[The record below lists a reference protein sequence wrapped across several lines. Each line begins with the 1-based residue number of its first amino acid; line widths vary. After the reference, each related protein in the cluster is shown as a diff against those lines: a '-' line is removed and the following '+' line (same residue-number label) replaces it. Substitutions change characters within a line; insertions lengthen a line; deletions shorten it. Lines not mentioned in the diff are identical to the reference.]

1 MLFFKVEQL
10 EARPTGALMTSNVD
24 PTQSADLVTR
34 VRHLQDAIASKDQ
47 VISALQV
54 TLADLERCSYD
65 GVLMWK
71 LKDVTRRRREAVS
84 GQVNSI
90 YSYPF
95 YSSRHG
101 YKMCARLYFNG
112 DGMGRGTH
120 LSLYFVIMQG
130 EFDDLLRWPFKQKV
144 GSIKSIKLSTRIKCY
159 FFSSFLVSGYNAVDR
174 LQQT

>member
-1 MLFFKVEQL
+1 MQVENL
-10 EARPTGALMTSNVD
+10 EARPAPIGTDERTN
-24 PTQSADLVTR
+24 TDLLAR
-34 VRHLQDAIASKDQ
+34 VRNLQDAVASKDQ

-54 TLADLERCSYD
+54 QVSDLERCSYD

-71 LKDVTRRRREAVS
+71 LKDVTRRRREATS

-144 GSIKSIKLSTRIKCY
+144 QLELVRY
-159 FFSSFLVSGYNAVDR
+159 FASCVTSNNF
-174 LQQT
+174 